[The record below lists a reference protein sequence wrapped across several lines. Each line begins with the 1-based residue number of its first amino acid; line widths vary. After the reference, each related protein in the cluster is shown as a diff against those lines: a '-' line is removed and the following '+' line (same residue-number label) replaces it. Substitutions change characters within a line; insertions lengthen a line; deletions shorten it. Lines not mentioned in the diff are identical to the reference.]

1 MAPACPS
8 SAFGT
13 FSPQAGRREQ
23 QDQASASRAGTYA

>member
-13 FSPQAGRREQ
+13 FSPWAGRREQ